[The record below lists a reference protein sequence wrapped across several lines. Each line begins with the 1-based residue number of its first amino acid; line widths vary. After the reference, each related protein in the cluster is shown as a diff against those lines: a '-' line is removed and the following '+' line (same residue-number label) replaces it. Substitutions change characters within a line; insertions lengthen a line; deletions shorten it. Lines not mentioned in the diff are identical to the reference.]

1 MNCDPNGVH
10 GFDGHP
16 NVDANRLSSGVVESC
31 TLSRVF
37 FCERAIDRS
46 VFEDSSFNPSSEARN
61 VIALSIRCA
70 REISL
75 LSSSTDELRER
86 ARASACIMSAAFIKP
101 YETGCADGGAVAML
115 MLLLEL
121 DGREI
126 IV

>member
-1 MNCDPNGVH
+1 MGIVPI
-10 GFDGHP
+10 DGHP

-70 REISL
+70 RAISRF
-75 LSSSTDELRER
+75 SSGTDEQRKG

-101 YETGCADGGAVAML
+101 QETGCADGGAVAML